1 MLSLRAVVDTRA
13 INCLMKPTE
22 ELITNTIPV
31 FHSGKILD
39 ERYFVNRDVSR
50 AFLNPYPCS
59 SIFAVTWSMHKKT
72 NKSFVCVCYEWKIF
86 FIGIIIS
93 VGFNK
98 ASQRKVQRGEIL
110 PFFDTS
116 ISLHHVVTSVFDAT
130 H

>member
-1 MLSLRAVVDTRA
+1 ME
-13 INCLMKPTE
+13 N
-22 ELITNTIPV
+22 
-31 FHSGKILD
+31 
-39 ERYFVNRDVSR
+39 
-50 AFLNPYPCS
+50 
-59 SIFAVTWSMHKKT
+59 
-72 NKSFVCVCYEWKIF
+72 F

-110 PFFDTS
+110 PFFDTP